1 MNVLDIYTISLGCPK
16 NLVDTENMLGSVKNF
31 CRVVDSPEKAR
42 IILINTC
49 AFIQPAIEESLQNI
63 LEMVEIVKESSQ
75 NPLLVVTGCLVS
87 RFGQELKR
95 EIPEVDIFLPIKYQF
110 KLPEIVFRHFKI
122 RLQKVETLKGT
133 GERVMVGAYS
143 NTPLPNARYRCS
155 SVPPGESSN
164 RKGKNTPDL
173 SLHQTIAK
181 ALDTRDIRGD
191 SIKRL
196 LTTPKSF
203 AYLKISE
210 GCNNKCSFCTIP
222 SIRGRL
228 KSRPLDQVMQ
238 EAKFILD
245 QGVKEIILVAQD
257 STAYGR
263 DLGYK
268 YGLRTLLDKLLSLS
282 RLKWLRIMYLYP
294 AGLSQSLLKFLAG
307 CGEPFVPYFDLPLQ
321 HAHPQILKSMGRPFA
336 RNPQEIIDRIRNYL
350 PGAALRTTLIVGYP
364 GETDKHFQTLCDF
377 VERSCFHHLGVFPY
391 YPEQG
396 TKAATLPYQIPDKE
410 KKIRQD
416 LIMRMQQKISA
427 RILAEYEGETIDV
440 LVDRAHPEWP
450 GLFVGRTWFQA
461 PEIDGVTYISGP
473 DVHSGSMVSAM
484 IHEAKT
490 YDLVALG

>member
-1 MNVLDIYTISLGCPK
+1 MNSIDIYTISLGCPK
-16 NLVDTENMLGSVKNF
+16 NLVDTENMLGPIKNVCRSV
-31 CRVVDSPEKAR
+31 DDPQKAQV
-42 IILINTC
+42 ILINTC

-63 LEMVEIVKESSQ
+63 LEMVEIVKESNQ

-87 RFGQELKR
+87 RFGQELKK
-95 EIPEVDIFLPIKYQF
+95 EIPEVDIFLPIRYQF
-110 KLPEIVFRHFKI
+110 KFPEILAEH
-122 RLQKVETLKGT
+122 LKRT
-133 GERVMVGAYS
+133 GHS
-143 NTPLPNARYRCS
+143 CLFQHS
-155 SVPPGESSN
+155 SVSVLG
-164 RKGKNTPDL
+164 T
-173 SLHQTIAK
+173 
-181 ALDTRDIRGD
+181 
-191 SIKRL
+191 RL

-228 KSRPLDQVMQ
+228 KSKPLDQIMQ

-245 QGVKEIILVAQD
+245 QGIKEIILVAQD

-282 RLKWLRIMYLYP
+282 KLKWLRILYLYP

-364 GETDKHFQTLCDF
+364 GETDEHFQTLCDF
-377 VERSCFHHLGVFPY
+377 VKRNCFHHLGVFPY

-396 TKAATLPYQIPDKE
+396 TKAATLPQQVPDKD
-410 KKIRQD
+410 KKTRRD
-416 LIMRMQQKISA
+416 LIMRLQQKISA

-450 GLFVGRTWFQA
+450 GLFVGRVWFQA

-473 DVHSGSMVSAM
+473 DIHTGSMVPAM

-490 YDLVALG
+490 YDLVALA